1 MFPVLEIAHSP
12 LTPLWFILISVLW
25 IGFFFLEG
33 FDFGVAMLLPF
44 MGKDDR
50 DRRVMVNTI
59 GPVWD
64 GNEVWLI
71 TAGGAMFAAFPGW
84 YATMFSGLYLPLLLV
99 LFGLIL
105 RGVSFEYRSKH
116 PSSQWRTTFDAMA
129 TIGSFLPTLV
139 LGVGFANFVRG
150 IALGPSPTL
159 NGDAPLVTTS
169 FWGLFTPF
177 ALVGGILFVVLFCAH
192 GAGFVALKTTGHM
205 HQRAGRTASTL
216 GWAAAV
222 VMAAW
227 ALMFNLM
234 YAPAGSL
241 QHTLTWVIGILA
253 VLLVVV
259 GALLSGRGRDGL
271 AFVLNGAA
279 ITAMMAAMFIKM
291 WGNIG
296 FRPVG
301 VDFDMWIASS
311 TPYTL
316 KIMTISTSIFLPL
329 VLAYQIWSYWVF
341 RKRISKEAIP
351 SDIAPASA

>member
-1 MFPVLEIAHSP
+1 MFPVLEIAHSS
-12 LTPLWFILISVLW
+12 LTPVWFVLIAVLW

-44 MGKDDR
+44 MGRDDR

-59 GPVWD
+59 GPTWD

-71 TAGGAMFAAFPGW
+71 TAGGATFAAFPGW

-99 LFGLIL
+99 LLGLIL

-116 PSSQWRTTFDAMA
+116 PSTRWRTTFDWTAA
-129 TIGSFLPTLV
+129 IGSFLPTLV

-150 IALGPSPTL
+150 LAVGPHPTV
-159 NGDAPLVTTS
+159 NGPAPLVTTS

-205 HQRAGRTASTL
+205 HERAGATATRM
-216 GWAAAV
+216 GWIAAV
-222 VMAAW
+222 VTAAW
-227 ALMFNLM
+227 AVMFNVM
-234 YAPAGSL
+234 YAPATSA
-241 QHTLTWVIGILA
+241 QHTVTWILGILA
-253 VLLVVV
+253 VVLVAAA
-259 GALLSGRGRDGL
+259 ALLSGRGRDGFAFLCNGL
-271 AFVLNGAA
+271 AIV
-279 ITAMMAAMFIKM
+279 AMMAAVFVKM
-291 WGNIG
+291 WINIG
-296 FRPVG
+296 FRPSG
-301 VDFDMWIASS
+301 VSFDMWIASS
-311 TPYTL
+311 SPYTL
-316 KIMTISTSIFLPL
+316 KIMTICTSIFLPI

-351 SDIAPASA
+351 SDAATAGA